1 MWCENA
7 VLVGGDGVIGVAVS
21 MGGAVGHFAALSLCY
36 FLMHVAIEAHWVAP
50 PPSEL
55 LQLYFCRNL
64 YAGLFFRSQGL
75 RRASHDHAGTHTKH
89 VHVDEL

>member
-1 MWCENA
+1 MWCEKA

-36 FLMHVAIEAHWVAP
+36 FLMHVAIEAHWAAP

-55 LQLYFCRNL
+55 LQGSHWMVGAHWWVPPPSELR
-64 YAGLFFRSQGL
+64 QG
-75 RRASHDHAGTHTKH
+75 SHC
-89 VHVDEL
+89 